1 MAQNQS
7 AAVKTPALRGFA
19 AMDPK
24 RQREIASQGGL
35 AVSQDRK
42 HMAAIGA
49 EGGKSRGNHARLA
62 ALAAVAPTTP
72 APVTAPTELTN
83 GEE

>member
-7 AAVKTPALRGFA
+7 ATALKTPSLRGFA

-49 EGGKSRGNHARLA
+49 EGGKSRGNHARLS
-62 ALAAVAPTTP
+62 ALATP
-72 APVTAPTELTN
+72 APLVPTEFGN
-83 GEE
+83 GEETA

>member
-1 MAQNQS
+1 MAQNQT
-7 AAVKTPALRGFA
+7 ATALKAPSPRGFA

-62 ALAAVAPTTP
+62 ALTAVPSIAPSNS
-72 APVTAPTELTN
+72 VPTEAV
-83 GEE
+83 